1 MGTVRKNI
9 MEMEKPH
16 TETLSQLSRARMRYS
31 HRHVAPHKTNV
42 QWELVAFSPKSR
54 KLFPLWHWTSP
65 VVPKKE
71 RHFPERKRSLVLYE
85 EKAKIDG
92 MAPSRRYPEMKPA
105 AGAGAE
111 PEVGWLFLDL
121 NSYFASVEQELRPEL
136 RGKAIAVVP
145 VMADTSTVIAAS
157 YEAKA
162 FGVKTGVKVGE
173 ARRMCPGLE
182 LVHARHREYVEYH
195 HRVIEAVERCV
206 PISAVMSI
214 DEMACSL
221 LGRERRLLHALE
233 LAQSVKQSIRTH
245 AGATLRCSIGLAPNR
260 YLSKI
265 ASDMEKPDGL
275 VALTPDILQAALAGL
290 QLRDL
295 PGVGAQMERRLVG
308 AGIRTMPELLALGRE
323 GMRDVWGGAGGDKLW
338 FSLQGEDFHDPKL
351 EHQKSISQSHVLPP
365 ELRNPEGA
373 YAVLHKLLHKAAM
386 RLRAARLWTTHVT
399 LSVKYA
405 VPRGAPRGPRESR
418 SVGSG
423 RRGMDSADA
432 SNSEAGRDERTDG
445 AGRRPGAPKAV
456 HSSGIPQVEWSQG
469 TSVIECQDTQ
479 TLVEALGKLWARRPQ
494 GEGHGAPFYVGV
506 WLGELVPDHLHTLS
520 LFSGLESEVE
530 AKRSRIAAAMD
541 AVNGKFGTNTLATA
555 SMLLAGASAPTR
567 IAFTNIP
574 DLF

>member
-1 MGTVRKNI
+1 MPGGALGCTARTSMLHGCRTGTQS
-9 MEMEKPH
+9 EP
-16 TETLSQLSRARMRYS
+16 
-31 HRHVAPHKTNV
+31 
-42 QWELVAFSPKSR
+42 VAFLPDDAKF
-54 KLFPLWHWTSP
+54 FPLWPARTA
-65 VVPKKE
+65 VVPKKNPTPLDEE
-71 RHFPERKRSLVLYE
+71 RAWHAAKKKRNCERMLPDRLH
-85 EKAKIDG
+85 
-92 MAPSRRYPEMKPA
+92 PA
-105 AGAGAE
+105 VQPTSPTADE

-136 RGKAIAVVP
+136 RGKPIAVVP

-206 PISAVMSI
+206 PVSAVMSI

-221 LGRERRLLHALE
+221 MGRERRLLHALE

-260 YLSKI
+260 YLSNI
-265 ASDMEKPDGL
+265 ASHMEKPDGL

-290 QLRDL
+290 ALRDL
-295 PGVGAQMERRLVG
+295 PGIGAQMERRLLT
-308 AGIRTMPELLALGRE
+308 AGIRTMPELLQLGRE
-323 GMRDVWGGAGGDKLW
+323 GMREVWGGAGGDKLW
-338 FSLQGEDFHDPKL
+338 FWLQGEDFHDPKL

-386 RLRAARLWTTHVT
+386 RLRAARLWTTHLT

-405 VPRGAPRGPRESR
+405 VPRGTARGPGQARFG
-418 SVGSG
+418 GSG
-423 RRGMDSADA
+423 HPGRAPAASFDSEVD
-432 SNSEAGRDERTDG
+432 RDERAVG
-445 AGRRPGAPKAV
+445 AGRRPGAQRVARGSV
-456 HSSGIPQVEWSQG
+456 HSSGIPQATWSQG
-469 TSVIECQDTQ
+469 TSGIECQDTQ
-479 TLVEALGKLWARRPQ
+479 TRVEALGKRWARRPQ
-494 GEGHGAPFYVGV
+494 GNGHGAPFYVGV

-520 LFSGLESEVE
+520 LFSGLEVE
-530 AKRSRIAAAMD
+530 GRRTRLSAAMD
-541 AVNGKFGTNTLATA
+541 AVNGKYGTNTLATA